1 MAITDDFVII
11 SGDSRGTTSF
21 WDGKI
26 GTLLEEVNAHKA
38 AVLCLCLS
46 EDQQTVYSAG
56 EEFFLSFHGCRSE
69 NLDNKIESSKTC
81 RHPTSCWPIV
91 ETE

>member
-56 EEFFLSFHGCRSE
+56 KEFFLSFHGCRTE
-69 NLDNKIESSKTC
+69 NLDNKIESSKPVDT
-81 RHPTSCWPIV
+81 PPAV
-91 ETE
+91 GP

>member
-1 MAITDDFVII
+1 MWCVAITDDFVII

-56 EEFFLSFHGCRSE
+56 KISTIIDS
-69 NLDNKIESSKTC
+69 NLFVN
-81 RHPTSCWPIV
+81 
-91 ETE
+91 

>member
-1 MAITDDFVII
+1 MFAIYRKYFVCLQETTVWCVAITDDFVII

-21 WDGKI
+21 WDGKV

-56 EEFFLSFHGCRSE
+56 QDLFVSFYD
-69 NLDNKIESSKTC
+69 LF
-81 RHPTSCWPIV
+81 IV
-91 ETE
+91 L